1 MSLSIDSINE
11 LYRYD
16 LNVSAV
22 DLSMVV
28 LMISS

>member
-11 LYRYD
+11 LYRCD
-16 LNVSAV
+16 LNVLAV
-22 DLSMVV
+22 GRNMVV